1 MEETR
6 APAGAALETVREVL
20 AAHGVRGEDPAL
32 ARAMPED
39 SMGEIL
45 GRVNDAE
52 SYAPVILE
60 LGLFGGL
67 IAEREFFACRT
78 VGDLVATLERA
89 AGEDRPRPTRAEL
102 RRHGVPRAVR
112 PPPCA
117 RLVTLLLLA
126 GIVWC
131 GARLLLDLARYFL
144 R

>member
-1 MEETR
+1 MEGTR
-6 APAGAALETVREVL
+6 APTGAALATVREVL

-39 SMGEIL
+39 SMEEIL
-45 GRVNDAE
+45 DRVDDAA
-52 SYAPVILE
+52 SYVPVILE
-60 LGLFGGL
+60 LGLFGGR
-67 IAEREFFACRT
+67 ISEREFFACRT

-89 AGEDRPRPTRAEL
+89 AREGRPRPTRAEL

-126 GIVWC
+126 GVVWC

>member
-1 MEETR
+1 MEGTR

-60 LGLFGGL
+60 LGLFGGR

-78 VGDLVATLERA
+78 VGDLVERYYGNSYSLLVSQFVEDDKMDLEELKQLIATIESKRK
-89 AGEDRPRPTRAEL
+89 
-102 RRHGVPRAVR
+102 
-112 PPPCA
+112 
-117 RLVTLLLLA
+117 
-126 GIVWC
+126 
-131 GARLLLDLARYFL
+131 
-144 R
+144 